1 MVETIRHAGELI
13 AIIVKGG
20 FEKEG
25 ISFLSPQDSPLQLGF
40 MRHPAGKIVDA
51 HVHNKVERRITST
64 AEAIFVQSGEVRV
77 DFYDD
82 DKRYLES
89 RTLVGGDVTL
99 LLGGGH
105 GLVVLEDSMM
115 FEVKQGPYL
124 GELDKVR
131 FKGVEPGKVKIGG
144 DASGG
149 GS

>member
-1 MVETIRHAGELI
+1 MVENIRHEGELI

-20 FEKEG
+20 SEKEG
-25 ISFLSPQDSPLQLGF
+25 ISFLSPQTSSLQLGF
-40 MRHPAGKIVDA
+40 MAHPAGKIVDA

-64 AEAIFVQSGEVRV
+64 AEAIFVQSGKVRV
-77 DFYDD
+77 DFYGG

-89 RTLVGGDVTL
+89 RILAGGDVTL

-105 GLVVLEDSMM
+105 GLVVLEDSRM

-131 FKGVEPGKVKIGG
+131 FKGVEPERVKL
-144 DASGG
+144 GG
-149 GS
+149 GGN